1 MTSRVAPEARL
12 LGYAG
17 LLPQIAAIVMLAG
30 GNLVVA
36 RLGAMLAFGYGAL
49 ILSFLGG
56 IWWGF
61 AVKREGGQTPLLV
74 AAVLPSLV
82 ALALGIGATVRG
94 DMGRSLVGLG
104 LAILLT
110 LMVERR
116 LVESGEAPAGWMALR
131 MPLSVGLGV
140 LTIVAG
146 VLAW

>member
-1 MTSRVAPEARL
+1 MTARVAPEARL

-17 LLPQIAAIVMLAG
+17 LLPQVAAVIMLAG
-30 GNLVVA
+30 GSPIVA
-36 RLGAMLAFGYGAL
+36 SLGAMLAFGYGAL

-61 AVKREGGQTPLLV
+61 AVKRAVGQTPLLV

-94 DMGRSLVGLG
+94 DTGRSLVGLG

-110 LMVERR
+110 LMVDRR
-116 LVESGEAPAGWMALR
+116 LAESGEAPVGWMALR
-131 MPLSVGLGV
+131 VPLSVGLGV

>member
-1 MTSRVAPEARL
+1 MSRVAPEARL

-17 LLPQIAAIVMLAG
+17 LLPQIAAVVLLAG
-30 GNLVVA
+30 GSPIVG

-61 AVKREGGQTPLLV
+61 AVKRESRQTQLLV

-110 LMVERR
+110 LMVDRR
-116 LVESGEAPAGWMALR
+116 LVESGEAPVGWMALR
-131 MPLSVGLGV
+131 VPLSVGLGV